1 MTDRERQITQE
12 TCRKRIVWLNWM
24 MLGLIAFVYIIGYV
38 KSLSTP

>member
-1 MTDRERQITQE
+1 MTDREQRTVQE

-24 MLGLIAFVYIIGYV
+24 MLGLIALVYILGYV